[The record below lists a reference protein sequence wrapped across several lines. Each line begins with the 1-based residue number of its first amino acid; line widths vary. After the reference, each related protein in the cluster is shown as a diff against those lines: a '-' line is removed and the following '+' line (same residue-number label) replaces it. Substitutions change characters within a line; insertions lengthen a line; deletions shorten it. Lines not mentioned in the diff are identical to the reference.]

1 LAPPLVAAPKP
12 TILLVAGGLA
22 ALLAG
27 CGTKELD
34 SASAAKTISTLV
46 TTKLGVPVKSVSCP
60 GHVKLKAGTVTI
72 CQVTLQS
79 GEVEPFSVRQTDGK
93 GNVHIQPMDL
103 LSTAVEKTIVDRLAA
118 QKIQATASC
127 PQHVAI
133 KVGATVVCTA
143 TGPKGSSLR
152 ITGTIT
158 DSIGS
163 YTLRAG

>member
-12 TILLVAGGLA
+12 TILLVAGAA

-34 SASAAKTISTLV
+34 SGSAAKTISTLV

-79 GEVEPFSVRQTDGK
+79 GEIEPFSVRQTDGK
-93 GNVHIQPMDL
+93 GNVHIQPTDL
-103 LSTAVEKTIVDRLAA
+103 LSGAVEKTIVDRLAA
-118 QKIQATASC
+118 QGIKATASC
-127 PQHVAI
+127 PQHVVI

-143 TGPKGSSLR
+143 TGPKGSRLR

-163 YTLRAG
+163 YRLRAG